1 MQITVSFLIFCTIL
15 QLHNLHLMTPHLL
28 PSFLNCFNDNHVSVK
43 IESVALA
50 GSLQLSEP
58 QVFQALM
65 ELLQDPC
72 WKVKAYALRAFA
84 DIGVADDELVSKL
97 LWAVRFE
104 KQPAVRAEAC
114 HTIARLQLKQERVVK
129 TLQDLL
135 TVDDE
140 PLVLK

>member
-1 MQITVSFLIFCTIL
+1 
-15 QLHNLHLMTPHLL
+15 MTPHLL
-28 PSFLNCFNDNHVSVK
+28 PSFLKCFHDDHISVK
-43 IESVALA
+43 IESIALA
-50 GSLQLSEP
+50 GSLKLSEP
-58 QVFQALM
+58 QVFQALQNF
-65 ELLQDPC
+65 LQDPC

-104 KQPAVRAEAC
+104 KLPAVRAEAC
-114 HTIARLQLKQERVVK
+114 HTIASLQLKQERVVK

-135 TVDDE
+135 NVDDD

>member
-1 MQITVSFLIFCTIL
+1 M
-15 QLHNLHLMTPHLL
+15 
-28 PSFLNCFNDNHVSVK
+28 
-43 IESVALA
+43 
-50 GSLQLSEP
+50 
-58 QVFQALM
+58 FQALQN
-65 ELLQDPC
+65 LLQDPC

-104 KQPAVRAEAC
+104 KLPAVRAEAC
-114 HTIARLQLKQERVVK
+114 HTIASLQLKQERVVK
-129 TLQDLL
+129 TLQDLV

>member
-1 MQITVSFLIFCTIL
+1 
-15 QLHNLHLMTPHLL
+15 MTPHLL
-28 PSFLNCFNDNHVSVK
+28 PSFLKCFSDDHISVK
-43 IESVALA
+43 IESIVLA
-50 GSLQLSEP
+50 GTLRLREP
-58 QVFQALM
+58 QVLQALQR
-65 ELLQDPC
+65 LLKDPC

-84 DIGVADDELVSKL
+84 DIGVADDDLVTKL

-104 KQPAVRAEAC
+104 KLPAVRAEAC